1 MTSLAAP
8 PRSRFGWYLYDWA
21 NSAYVTTV
29 AAAFLPD
36 YFLKVIAAGV
46 PTPVRPDTMWAWTL
60 SGSALVAFLLAP
72 VLGAVADFTASRKKF
87 LFAFASVGAL
97 TTVLLSFSGPG
108 DVYRTLALFLVAQ
121 VCFVSSLV
129 FYDAFLPFVA
139 SDEEA
144 DAVSAK
150 GYSFGYIGGGLQFA
164 ASLSLY
170 ASHDALG
177 LSEAGAARAAILMAG
192 LWWAVFAIISAKLL
206 VEPPTPPANG
216 ASGRMNLTGYLS
228 IGVSRTWA
236 TVLHARQY
244 RHLVIFLLAF
254 MLYNDGIQTV
264 IQMAT
269 PYGRDLGISTT
280 MLMLTLLITQILAA
294 PGSMFFSKLASLVG
308 TKYAIVTSVVLWT
321 AGVIAAYFIES
332 GSGGQFM
339 LLGAGLGFLLGG
351 TQALS
356 RSYYS
361 SMIPVQASAEFFGFF
376 TVFSKFS
383 SIWGTFV
390 FGAATQVGNSTR
402 PAILGTAA
410 FFIVGLVLLG
420 AMDEAKARGARTSG
434 Q

>member
-1 MTSLAAP
+1 MTSSAS

-46 PTPVRPDTMWAWTL
+46 STPFRPDTMWAWTL
-60 SGSALVAFLLAP
+60 SGSAMIAFLLAP
-72 VLGAVADFTASRKKF
+72 VLGAMADFTASRKKF
-87 LFAFASVGAL
+87 LFAFASVGSLATL
-97 TTVLLSFSGPG
+97 LLSLSGPG
-108 DVYRTLALFLVAQ
+108 DVYWTLALFLVAQ
-121 VCFVSSLV
+121 LCFVSSLV
-129 FYDAFLPFVA
+129 FYDAFLPLVA

-150 GYSFGYIGGGLQFA
+150 GYSYGYIGGGIQFS
-164 ASLSLY
+164 ASLALY

-177 LSEAGAARAAILMAG
+177 LSETQAARIAILMAG
-192 LWWAVFAIISAKLL
+192 LWWAVFTIISARLL
-206 VEPPTPPANG
+206 VEPPISLANHASPAP
-216 ASGRMNLTGYLS
+216 MNLAQRVS
-228 IGVSRTWA
+228 IGVSRTRA
-236 TVLHARQY
+236 TLHHARRY

-269 PYGRDLGISTT
+269 PFGRDLGITTT
-280 MLMLTLLITQILAA
+280 MLMLTLLITQILGA
-294 PGSMFFSKLASLVG
+294 PGSMFFSKLAKLLG
-308 TKYAIVTSVVLWT
+308 TKYAIVTSIVLWT
-321 AGVIAAYFIES
+321 AGVVAAYFIES
-332 GSGGQFM
+332 GSGSQFM

-361 SMIPVQASAEFFGFF
+361 SMIPPQASAEFFGFF

-390 FGAATQVGNSTR
+390 FGAATQMGNSTR

-410 FFIVGLVLLG
+410 FFVLGLVLLTVV
-420 AMDEAKARGARTSG
+420 DETKARSAR
-434 Q
+434 QQE